1 MPYVCSHNSI
11 RKKVS
16 INWFLALSYLAS
28 QTEMNT
34 KRKKILLCSLLKP
47 ANDVR
52 QCLKLAATLATIPNT
67 EVVSVGSKTNTKANF
82 YHNIRLIPA
91 FTYQRALPNRV
102 FNFFKLFKI
111 LLQEKPEVII
121 VSSADLLLVTILYKI
136 LFGCV
141 LCYDVQ
147 ENYSLNLWF
156 SKSWPWFL
164 KYPLAIGVRAVEW
177 LVSPLINQYF
187 LAESVYARQLGFLSP
202 TRSIILENKF
212 QPYDGYETD
221 KSTITKQ
228 PYLYLISGTLGPSY
242 LILES
247 ISWFL
252 KEVQLHN
259 PKAELIIA
267 GYAPDKVYLKKIH
280 DLVAAN
286 PSISLLGGDSLVPY
300 EDIIRL
306 QLKAT
311 YGIIN
316 LAKIPAMEGKIATK
330 VFEYKANNLIIID
343 LNYNT
348 KNTKVNLVDNFSNT
362 NLWESNTKELLRI
375 FTKY

>member
-1 MPYVCSHNSI
+1 
-11 RKKVS
+11 
-16 INWFLALSYLAS
+16 
-28 QTEMNT
+28 MNT

-47 ANDVR
+47 ADDVR
-52 QCLKLAATLATIPNT
+52 QCVKLAATLAKIPNS
-67 EVVSVGSKTNTKANF
+67 EVVSVGSKANTKANF

-91 FTYQRALPNRV
+91 FYYHRGLLNRV

-121 VSSADLLLVTILYKI
+121 VSSADLLLVTSLYKI

-147 ENYSLNLWF
+147 ENYSLNLWH

-164 KYPLAIGVRAVEW
+164 KFPLAVAVRAVEW

-187 LAESVYARQLGFLSP
+187 LAEAVYARQLGFLSP
-202 TRSIILENKF
+202 TRSVILENKF

-221 KSTITKQ
+221 KSNITKQ
-228 PYLYLISGTLGPSY
+228 PHLYLISGTLGPSY

-252 KEVQLHN
+252 NEVRPNN

-267 GYAPDKVYLKKIH
+267 GYAPDKVYLNKIQQ
-280 DLVAAN
+280 LVREN
-286 PSISLLGGDSLVPY
+286 HSLSLFGGDSLVQY

-316 LAKIPAMEGKIATK
+316 LAKIPAMEGKVATK
-330 VFEYKANNLIIID
+330 VFEYKANSLIIID
-343 LNYNT
+343 LGRVT
-348 KNTKVNLVDNFSNT
+348 KNTKSVLVNNFSNT
-362 NLWESNTKELLRI
+362 NFWDSNTNALLRI

>member
-1 MPYVCSHNSI
+1 
-11 RKKVS
+11 
-16 INWFLALSYLAS
+16 
-28 QTEMNT
+28 
-34 KRKKILLCSLLKP
+34 
-47 ANDVR
+47 
-52 QCLKLAATLATIPNT
+52 
-67 EVVSVGSKTNTKANF
+67 
-82 YHNIRLIPA
+82 
-91 FTYQRALPNRV
+91 
-102 FNFFKLFKI
+102 LFKI

-202 TRSIILENKF
+202 TRSVILENKF

-247 ISWFL
+247 ITWFL

-267 GYAPDKVYLKKIH
+267 GYAPDKVYLNKIQQ
-280 DLVAAN
+280 LVSEN
-286 PSISLLGGDSLVPY
+286 PCLSLVGGDCLVPY
-300 EDIIRL
+300 GEIIRL
-306 QLKAT
+306 QLKAI

-316 LAKIPAMEGKIATK
+316 LAKIPAMEGKVATK

-343 LNYNT
+343 LGYNT
-348 KNTKVNLVDNFSNT
+348 KNTKVNLANNFSNT
-362 NLWESNTKELLRI
+362 NLWENNTKALLSI

>member
-1 MPYVCSHNSI
+1 M
-11 RKKVS
+11 K
-16 INWFLALSYLAS
+16 
-28 QTEMNT
+28 T

-47 ANDVR
+47 ADDVR
-52 QCLKLAATLATIPNT
+52 QCVKLAGSLAKIPNT
-67 EVVSVGSKTNTKANF
+67 EVVSVGSKANTKANF
-82 YHNIRLIPA
+82 YYNIRLIPA
-91 FTYQRALPNRV
+91 FIYQRGLLNRF

-121 VSSADLLLVTILYKI
+121 VSSADLLLVTSLYKI

-147 ENYSLNLWF
+147 ENYSLNLWY

-164 KYPLAIGVRAVEW
+164 KFPLAVAVRAVEW

-202 TRSIILENKF
+202 TRSVILENKF

-221 KSTITKQ
+221 KAAIPKQ
-228 PYLYLISGTLGPSY
+228 PDLYLISGTLGPSY

-252 KEVQLHN
+252 NEVKPNTPQAQLV
-259 PKAELIIA
+259 IS
-267 GYAPDKVYLKKIH
+267 GYAPNKVYLNKIQQ
-280 DLVAAN
+280 LVSEN
-286 PSISLLGGDSLVPY
+286 HCLSLVGGDTLVPY

-311 YGIIN
+311 HGIIN
-316 LAKIPAMEGKIATK
+316 LAKIPAMEGKVATK

-343 LNYNT
+343 LGLIT
-348 KNTKVNLVDNFSNT
+348 KNTKSDLVNNFSNT
-362 NLWESNTKELLRI
+362 NFWENNTKVILDI

>member
-1 MPYVCSHNSI
+1 M
-11 RKKVS
+11 K
-16 INWFLALSYLAS
+16 
-28 QTEMNT
+28 T

-47 ANDVR
+47 ADDVR
-52 QCLKLAATLATIPNT
+52 QCVKLAGSLAKIPNT
-67 EVVSVGSKTNTKANF
+67 EVVSVGSKANTKANF

-91 FTYQRALPNRV
+91 FYYKRGLLYRV

-111 LLQEKPEVII
+111 LLKEKPEVII
-121 VSSADLLLVTILYKI
+121 VSSADLLLVTSIYKI

-147 ENYSLNLWF
+147 ENYSLNLWY

-164 KYPLAIGVRAVEW
+164 KFPLAVSVRAVEW
-177 LVSPLINQYF
+177 LVSPLIDRFF

-212 QPYDGYETD
+212 QPYNGYENN
-221 KSTITKQ
+221 KAAIIKH
-228 PYLYLISGTLGPSY
+228 PHLYLISGTLGPSY

-247 ISWFL
+247 ITWFL
-252 KEVQLHN
+252 KEVQPNN
-259 PKAELIIA
+259 PQAQLVIA
-267 GYAPDKVYLKKIH
+267 GYAPDRQYLAKIQ
-280 DLVAAN
+280 DLVAAH

-300 EDIIRL
+300 EEIIRL

-316 LAKIPAMEGKIATK
+316 LAKIPAMEGKVATK
-330 VFEYKANNLIIID
+330 VFEYKANSLIIID
-343 LNYNT
+343 LGIITNNA
-348 KNTKVNLVDNFSNT
+348 KSDLVNNFSNT
-362 NLWESNTKELLRI
+362 NLWESNTKVILDI